1 MQIYSMKLF
10 NFLRFGE
17 SNNTIV
23 LDLSVKEKDDLKCG
37 NISMDQIYERV
48 MESPIDHIKKV
59 KARGIEGIIGVTGIV
74 GENDERSNGVG
85 KSSIFE
91 GICFAFFEKISRKTV
106 NTDKVEKAGL
116 SVVTKIDGKIPENVK
131 ASFVEILFEENNRIY
146 RLKRGRDFAKSQKSS
161 TPFIEFDCINKGEI
175 DSLSSHRTGDT
186 KESISDVITIDYDV
200 FIASQMFA
208 QNDAGKFLMGTDKTK
223 KEMLISL
230 LKLENVVSG
239 CLELIR
245 EKKNAQDKT
254 INGVKSKIELY
265 DSKFKKEF
273 PDFVE
278 INKEFALSKVKIYD
292 DEIALK
298 TLSVKE
304 KEKAVSEISNK
315 IAELSSSDKFIT
327 LEEIK
332 EAGKAIK
339 NAKEEK
345 EKEMN
350 SKVSEWSKLVVE
362 NTIKVSAKRKEIESF
377 NSKIRFKEDEVKS
390 LNNFIGS
397 LTTEIAKYG
406 DITSKAVE
414 DKNKKLDIENKIKEL
429 GKKRDELKEE
439 ISSNNTLINIADTN
453 LKKLSSKMASAKNS
467 GKFTCSEC
475 NSEVTV
481 EHITAKIS
489 EYESSKKASIEKRD
503 ALIIKRDKVETE
515 SSDLYDV
522 FSKIP
527 DWDKIAIKLESLKSD
542 LSSKRSLL
550 ANVKNSLSEYSSSIK
565 NNDKEIEELN
575 VKISEYDEKIS
586 NIKKSFDDVLK
597 TLAEQLNELKK
608 KYSEADVAAKAVSS
622 KIEELKASQ
631 NLIALDIKRL
641 SEEVGRCRSIKED
654 FIKSVKEFRDIK
666 IKLIEETKVMDR
678 YLLLEDIYG
687 LDGIQT
693 RIVKRYLPLLNVH
706 IKEFLDILSDGEIA
720 VKMVVNDKQKVD
732 MIISGGTSDS
742 FEMLSGG
749 EKMIIRLATD
759 IGLSLLAFC
768 RTTQKPELIALDE
781 IFSNLDVSRV
791 SNVFR
796 MLKKLKDKFSRVLII
811 THDAEIKEKIESNI
825 IIKKDIGKNA
835 LSQIVRIT

>member
-1 MQIYSMKLF
+1 MKLF

-315 IAELSSSDKFIT
+315 IAELSSSDK
-327 LEEIK
+327 L
-332 EAGKAIK
+332 
-339 NAKEEK
+339 
-345 EKEMN
+345 
-350 SKVSEWSKLVVE
+350 
-362 NTIKVSAKRKEIESF
+362 
-377 NSKIRFKEDEVKS
+377 
-390 LNNFIGS
+390 
-397 LTTEIAKYG
+397 
-406 DITSKAVE
+406 
-414 DKNKKLDIENKIKEL
+414 
-429 GKKRDELKEE
+429 
-439 ISSNNTLINIADTN
+439 
-453 LKKLSSKMASAKNS
+453 
-467 GKFTCSEC
+467 
-475 NSEVTV
+475 
-481 EHITAKIS
+481 
-489 EYESSKKASIEKRD
+489 
-503 ALIIKRDKVETE
+503 
-515 SSDLYDV
+515 
-522 FSKIP
+522 
-527 DWDKIAIKLESLKSD
+527 
-542 LSSKRSLL
+542 
-550 ANVKNSLSEYSSSIK
+550 
-565 NNDKEIEELN
+565 
-575 VKISEYDEKIS
+575 
-586 NIKKSFDDVLK
+586 
-597 TLAEQLNELKK
+597 
-608 KYSEADVAAKAVSS
+608 
-622 KIEELKASQ
+622 
-631 NLIALDIKRL
+631 
-641 SEEVGRCRSIKED
+641 
-654 FIKSVKEFRDIK
+654 
-666 IKLIEETKVMDR
+666 
-678 YLLLEDIYG
+678 
-687 LDGIQT
+687 
-693 RIVKRYLPLLNVH
+693 
-706 IKEFLDILSDGEIA
+706 
-720 VKMVVNDKQKVD
+720 
-732 MIISGGTSDS
+732 
-742 FEMLSGG
+742 
-749 EKMIIRLATD
+749 
-759 IGLSLLAFC
+759 
-768 RTTQKPELIALDE
+768 
-781 IFSNLDVSRV
+781 
-791 SNVFR
+791 
-796 MLKKLKDKFSRVLII
+796 
-811 THDAEIKEKIESNI
+811 
-825 IIKKDIGKNA
+825 
-835 LSQIVRIT
+835 